1 MCIST
6 QISSVTIS
14 NSKICLTWFLMPSTG
29 LSLTTQIHNFPLQ
42 HLIKYY
48 VNVICT
54 YTIQVSL
61 TVKQCLNIF
70 TQYFWKSNFMYS
82 QCSAYQ
88 RNSLQNIIG
97 WNGSQV
103 TQVDKKYQEYT
114 ELVSM
119 DECYTTGSWTEALIL
134 LAAWHYSMTWWIFL

>member
-1 MCIST
+1 
-6 QISSVTIS
+6 
-14 NSKICLTWFLMPSTG
+14 
-29 LSLTTQIHNFPLQ
+29 
-42 HLIKYY
+42 
-48 VNVICT
+48 
-54 YTIQVSL
+54 
-61 TVKQCLNIF
+61 
-70 TQYFWKSNFMYS
+70 MYS

-119 DECYTTGSWTEALIL
+119 DECYTTGS
-134 LAAWHYSMTWWIFL
+134 